1 MVDEIIG
8 GGSDPHNDDPLRPKN
23 LKSKEQEPGQKRQTA
38 VAIKNRQNV
47 SDDGTALS
55 TPQITAAGYGK
66 LAEQIM
72 ALAFENDIRVR
83 EDKDLA
89 ELLAHLDLDSPI
101 PSEALE
107 AIAEILSY
115 VYRANGQPNPF
126 DAALK
131 DAMSED
137 DKQNKD

>member
-8 GGSDPHNDDPLRPKN
+8 DGNNPHNDDPLRPKN
-23 LKSKEQEPGQKRQTA
+23 IRDKEQETGQKRQTA

-47 SDDGTALS
+47 SEDGHALS
-55 TPQITAAGYGK
+55 SPQITAAGYGK

-72 ALAFENDIRVR
+72 ELAFENDVRVR

-137 DKQNKD
+137 NE